1 MQYRIMDALGRH
13 VKLRSPAL
21 TAAHKEQTLPEPTD
35 TAHPPRLGVTRMLRT
50 ALGGVLM
57 GVANLIP
64 GVSGGTMILAIGLY
78 EEFID
83 AVADVTA
90 LRLSVRRIVFL
101 GLMGLAA
108 VGAIVGLSGVILHL
122 LLWHAVIMFALFI
135 GLTLGGAPLLMRM
148 IGKPTAGC
156 IVAVVVGI
164 GLMAGIAAARNLGDL
179 RMPRNAVMDVTS
191 GVVGATTM
199 VLPGISGSYMLL
211 ILDQYDRV
219 VGAVADLKDG
229 SWSAL
234 AVIIPVGIGAVI
246 GVVGL
251 SNLLKWLLHR
261 HEQVTLGFLLGMLLG
276 SVIGLW
282 PFSQPPTEKILQ
294 RASDQK
300 LHEYAAREGIAGA
313 ETLTGE
319 DLVAHIEQHWPQRT
333 APAYAPAKLVQAVIA
348 LVAGLVVTFL
358 IGRLGA
364 PSTGTE
370 AHEASG

>member
-1 MQYRIMDALGRH
+1 
-13 VKLRSPAL
+13 
-21 TAAHKEQTLPEPTD
+21 
-35 TAHPPRLGVTRMLRT
+35 
-50 ALGGVLM
+50 
-57 GVANLIP
+57 
-64 GVSGGTMILAIGLY
+64 
-78 EEFID
+78 
-83 AVADVTA
+83 
-90 LRLSVRRIVFL
+90 
-101 GLMGLAA
+101 
-108 VGAIVGLSGVILHL
+108 
-122 LLWHAVIMFALFI
+122 
-135 GLTLGGAPLLMRM
+135 
-148 IGKPTAGC
+148 
-156 IVAVVVGI
+156 
-164 GLMAGIAAARNLGDL
+164 MAGIAAARNLGDL

-313 ETLTGE
+313 ENADRRRPGRAYRATLAA
-319 DLVAHIEQHWPQRT
+319 AHR
-333 APAYAPAKLVQAVIA
+333 A
-348 LVAGLVVTFL
+348 
-358 IGRLGA
+358 RLR
-364 PSTGTE
+364 PCE
-370 AHEASG
+370 ARASGDRPCGWTRGHVPHRPVGGPVNGNRSP